1 MEPDYKRV
9 RVRLKMASGT
19 VYIGRVY
26 VEQRRRL
33 TDVLNDDRDFVAMT
47 EVEENENPRKIPFMA
62 IQKRVVESVI
72 IIPEA

>member
-9 RVRLKMASGT
+9 KIRLKMASGT
-19 VYIGRVY
+19 VYIGRIY
-26 VEQRRRL
+26 VEERRRL

-62 IQKRVVESVI
+62 IQKKVVESVV
-72 IIPEA
+72 IIPDV

>member
-9 RVRLKMASGT
+9 KIRLKMASGT
-19 VYIGRVY
+19 VYIGRIY
-26 VEQRRRL
+26 VEERRRL

-62 IQKRVVESVI
+62 IQKRVVESII
-72 IIPEA
+72 IIPEV

>member
-9 RVRLKMASGT
+9 KVRLKMASGT

-33 TDVLNDDRDFVAMT
+33 TDVLNDERDFVAMT

-62 IQKRVVESVI
+62 IQKQVVESVV

>member
-9 RVRLKMASGT
+9 KIRLKMASGT
-19 VYIGRVY
+19 VYIGRIY
-26 VEQRRRL
+26 VEERRRL

-62 IQKRVVESVI
+62 IQKRVVESII

>member
-9 RVRLKMASGT
+9 KIRLKMASGT
-19 VYIGRVY
+19 VYIGRIY

-62 IQKRVVESVI
+62 VQKRVVESIV
-72 IIPEA
+72 IIPEG

>member
-9 RVRLKMASGT
+9 KVRLKMASGT